1 MPHRPTQDPSMSDP
15 AAPQHAKPSLCRTA
29 TTLSLH
35 FSWHETQSC
44 MDVRE
49 PDALNLEY
57 TRTMMGFLVFVPEPA
72 NIAMVGLGG
81 GSLAKFCHRHLPTTR
96 MQVIEINPHVIAL
109 RTEFQVPPDDERLSV
124 ILGDGAEFIRSPPER
139 FDVLLIDGY
148 DDKGLPPGLSTQRFY
163 DDCRDMLTPGGI
175 LVVNLHCGHRH
186 WQRQVGRIR
195 HSFNGSIVVVEDDDE
210 SNIVVFAGSKHLFAL
225 PRARRPARPPALGKD
240 ARDALQ
246 DTFSRVLAAADGK
259 AP

>member
-1 MPHRPTQDPSMSDP
+1 MSDP
-15 AAPQHAKPSLCRTA
+15 PAPQHAKPSLCRTA

-44 MDVRE
+44 MDIRH

-81 GSLAKFCHRHLPTTR
+81 GSLAKFCHRHLPGTR
-96 MQVIEINPHVIAL
+96 MQVVEINPHVIAL
-109 RTEFQVPPDDERLSV
+109 RDEFQVPPDDERLSV

-148 DDKGLPPGLSTQRFY
+148 DDRGLPPGLSSQRFY
-163 DDCRDMLTPGGI
+163 DDCREMLTPGGI

-195 HSFNGSIVVVEDDDE
+195 RSFKGAILIVEDDDE
-210 SNIVVFAGSKHLFAL
+210 SNIVVFAGSKHFSASPRTRASAR
-225 PRARRPARPPALGKD
+225 PRAFDDEAWGSLS
-240 ARDALQ
+240 
-246 DTFSRVLAAADGK
+246 DTFARVLAATHGESA
-259 AP
+259 